1 MDGIMKIITIT
12 QEQWSKL
19 KVGQLYEMAEYLL
32 EEHSENVTRAEQV
45 SIRND
50 LNEALHEYNK
60 INEAFKS

>member
-1 MDGIMKIITIT
+1 MKTITIT

-32 EEHSENVTRAEQV
+32 EEHSENVTRSEQI

-50 LNEALHEYNK
+50 LNEALHEYEQINK
-60 INEAFKS
+60 AFKS

>member
-1 MDGIMKIITIT
+1 MKIITIT

-32 EEHSENVTRAEQV
+32 DEHSENVTRAEQV

-50 LNEALHEYNK
+50 LNEALHEYEQINK
-60 INEAFKS
+60 AFKS